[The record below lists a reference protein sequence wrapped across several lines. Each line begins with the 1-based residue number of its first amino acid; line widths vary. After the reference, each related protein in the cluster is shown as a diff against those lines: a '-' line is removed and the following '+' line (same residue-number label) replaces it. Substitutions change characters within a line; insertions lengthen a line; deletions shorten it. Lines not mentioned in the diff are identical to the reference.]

1 MIVRKNNSASLFY
14 FSSLLLLLLVDL
26 SSGDKNPLVIQ
37 GISVQQ
43 EEDLSQLFAE
53 ARSFPGE
60 NEDQVAIESRIVEST
75 ADSRD
80 GSGGHHHHHGGG
92 GHNHHG
98 SGNSNND
105 SPTSF
110 DSFSAPNA
118 PAPQVTYSNEPPPP
132 PPAGAISQG
141 PNIIIQAAPAPD
153 NVDSYG
159 SPQAPIVTEGDSY
172 GSPQAPIVSGGGG
185 DSYGSPQAPIVNN
198 GGGDS
203 YGSPS
208 GQVISG
214 PPPPAPINQRPIP
227 VPLPVPVQPGSIVL
241 PGGPGIFGPPKPQY
255 KPRPQPPKR
264 PSYRPPPPHKKR
276 PHPPPKPQYKP
287 QPRPHPHPKPQ
298 HKPHYKPRPKPNF
311 NKGPKPSY
319 KQPKRPSYNPPPQY
333 KPAPQPKPQYKPAPQ
348 PPKPVYKP
356 APPNYNNAVAPPAIV
371 TNEVESWP
379 KAQPE
384 MPKIVS
390 LDVTCEK
397 NLMKVHIEFDKPFYG
412 IIFSKGHYSD
422 VNCVHLP
429 AGLGRT
435 KANFDVSIHS
445 CGTTGNTENGL
456 YGYGADSGS
465 GTYFENTIV
474 VQYDPQVQEVWDQA
488 RKLRCTWHDQYEK
501 SVTFRPF
508 AVDMLDV
515 VRADFAGDNV
525 GCWMQIQVGK
535 GPWASEVSG
544 LVKIGQTMTMV
555 LAIKDD
561 EQKFDMM
568 VRNCMAH
575 DGKRAPIQ
583 LVDQKGCVTR
593 PKLMS
598 RFTKIKNFG
607 ASASVLSYAHFQAFK
622 FPDSMEV
629 HFQCTIQ
636 ICRYQCPDQCGN
648 DVIQAPAGEN
658 NDQYGSPVA
667 PVQNVYSSS
676 SSAGSSSTLD
686 TYTINKRSKRATE
699 DLTEEEESTENEEAA
714 EEDIESKSS
723 STTTTT
729 IEEGEEIVE
738 IVNKDDEVEIDLS
751 DIGVQKVIQVVST
764 NDLTFA
770 IKENE
775 DEAEQEYPPVT
786 QSLTDEQGYI
796 CMSTPAFAATLVILL
811 AILVISCLLS
821 AFLCLRHRSYY
832 GESSLIAAFSN
843 PVFAHKKGH
852 F

>member
-1 MIVRKNNSASLFY
+1 MILRKLVLVALLAGVCAVRA
-14 FSSLLLLLLVDL
+14 
-26 SSGDKNPLVIQ
+26 DK
-37 GISVQQ
+37 Q
-43 EEDLSQLFAE
+43 EEPVAVVEALSVPEDLDVAE
-53 ARSFPGE
+53 DRSSDEVNVEYVERNG
-60 NEDQVAIESRIVEST
+60 EDQIALESSPDPAQERSDLAIVPVP
-75 ADSRD
+75 D
-80 GSGGHHHHHGGG
+80 GYLDTLG
-92 GHNHHG
+92 
-98 SGNSNND
+98 
-105 SPTSF
+105 
-110 DSFSAPNA
+110 
-118 PAPQVTYSNEPPPP
+118 APQASQT
-132 PPAGAISQG
+132 PAEDRQ
-141 PNIIIQAAPAPD
+141 
-153 NVDSYG
+153 DSYG
-159 SPQAPIVTEGDSY
+159 APVNDQDSYGVPAAPVEDGYGSPAADPISDDGYGAPQAPV
-172 GSPQAPIVSGGGG
+172 V
-185 DSYGSPQAPIVNN
+185 
-198 GGGDS
+198 
-203 YGSPS
+203 
-208 GQVISG
+208 
-214 PPPPAPINQRPIP
+214 QRPHGPVP
-227 VPLPVPVQPGSIVL
+227 VPLPLPVNPASIVI
-241 PGGPGIFGPPKPQY
+241 PQGPKYGPPKPKYRPRPPPPKRPAYRPPPQKRPPPPKYNKPKPPPPKYKPRPPPPKPQY
-255 KPRPQPPKR
+255 KPRPQPPK
-264 PSYRPPPPHKKR
+264 PSYKPAPPKYKPPPPPKRPVYKPPKRPPPPKK
-276 PHPPPKPQYKP
+276 PIYKP
-287 QPRPHPHPKPQ
+287 QKPKYSPL
-298 HKPHYKPRPKPNF
+298 PPKV
-311 NKGPKPSY
+311 
-319 KQPKRPSYNPPPQY
+319 QPQY
-333 KPAPQPKPQYKPAPQ
+333 KPAPAPQ
-348 PPKPVYKP
+348 PHQQP
-356 APPNYNNAVAPPAIV
+356 APVAAPAD
-371 TNEVESWP
+371 EPWP
-379 KAQPE
+379 KAQPD
-384 MPKIVS
+384 MPKITS

-397 NLMKVHIEFDKPFYG
+397 NLMKVFVEFDKPFYG

-435 KANFDVSIHS
+435 SAKFDVSINS
-445 CGTTGNTENGL
+445 CGTIGNTENGL

-465 GTYFENTIV
+465 GTFFENTIV

-508 AVDMLDV
+508 PVDMLDV

-598 RFTKIKNFG
+598 KFSKIKNFG

-636 ICRYQCPDQCGN
+636 ICRYQCPDQC
-648 DVIQAPAGEN
+648 DAPKQSAPDSYGSPSAPPQGP
-658 NDQYGSPVA
+658 DSYGSPVA
-667 PVQNVYSSS
+667 APIATYGKPVSR
-676 SSAGSSSTLD
+676 T
-686 TYTINKRSKRATE
+686 RR
-699 DLTEEEESTENEEAA
+699 EA
-714 EEDIESKSS
+714 EKV
-723 STTTTT
+723 
-729 IEEGEEIVE
+729 GEIIGEKV
-738 IVNKDDEVEIDLS
+738 VEIDLE
-751 DIGVQKVIQVVST
+751 DVGVEKVIQVVSSG
-764 NDLTFA
+764 DLTFA

-775 DEAEQEYPPVT
+775 NETDTVVDLYPPVRQT
-786 QSLTDEQGYI
+786 LSEDQGYI

-832 GESSLIAAFSN
+832 GETSLIAAFAN

>member
-172 GSPQAPIVSGGGG
+172 GSPQAPIVSGGGS

-227 VPLPVPVQPGSIVL
+227 VPLPVP
-241 PGGPGIFGPPKPQY
+241 PQY

-435 KANFDVSIHS
+435 KANFDV
-445 CGTTGNTENGL
+445 T
-456 YGYGADSGS
+456 DSGS

-508 AVDMLDV
+508 AVDMFDV

-568 VRNCMAH
+568 
-575 DGKRAPIQ
+575 

-676 SSAGSSSTLD
+676 SSA
-686 TYTINKRSKRATE
+686 RAAVPPLPPLKKE
-699 DLTEEEESTENEEAA
+699 
-714 EEDIESKSS
+714 KK
-723 STTTTT
+723 
-729 IEEGEEIVE
+729 IVE

-843 PVFAHKKGH
+843 PVPRHLSAQLV
-852 F
+852 